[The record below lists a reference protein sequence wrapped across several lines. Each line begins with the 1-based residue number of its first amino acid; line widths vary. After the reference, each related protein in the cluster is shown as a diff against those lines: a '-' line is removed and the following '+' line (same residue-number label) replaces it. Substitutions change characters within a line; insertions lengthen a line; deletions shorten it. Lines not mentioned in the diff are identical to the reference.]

1 MKNKLWFKL
10 LLLIFFLAGNLTA
23 NSRLVLLDISTAP
36 LPWNDSRLYQKF
48 EKMLTRDENIRVQ
61 RTDNLPPSQLP
72 FPHDRNNLD
81 SLINWGLEMGGRYLL
96 VVTVH
101 SERLE
106 RHKSFNLPLIFHKY
120 ETVGII
126 EGDWRL
132 LDLQRQKTLVA
143 ESFNVKLNGPRI
155 FQGSMDDNCHDADIH
170 LTAVEKVNFFN
181 RLEEKLTTELVGRV
195 RKHTGGR

>member
-36 LPWNDSRLYQKF
+36 LPWSDSRLYQKF
-48 EKMLTRDENIRVQ
+48 EKMLTWDENLRVQ
-61 RTDNLPPSQLP
+61 RTDNLPPLQPP
-72 FPHDRNNLD
+72 FPRDRNNLD
-81 SLINWGLEMGGRYLL
+81 SLINWGLEVGGRYLL

-106 RHKSFNLPLIFHKY
+106 QHKSFNLPLIFHKY

-143 ESFNVKLNGPRI
+143 EPFNVKLNGPRI
-155 FQGSMDDNCHDADIH
+155 FQGSMDDNGHDADIH

>member
-1 MKNKLWFKL
+1 MKSKLWFKL

-96 VVTVH
+96 VVTGH

-126 EGDWRL
+126 DGDCRL

-143 ESFNVKLNGPRI
+143 ES
-155 FQGSMDDNCHDADIH
+155 
-170 LTAVEKVNFFN
+170 
-181 RLEEKLTTELVGRV
+181 
-195 RKHTGGR
+195 